1 MIFTFGVIF
10 VLIFD
15 SSLIANKK
23 QSKRNIVKT
32 KVESIGYVSVASG
45 FHCFKNNPSCVENFL
60 IDPIHEYSREEGQS
74 ITGGY
79 VYRGKEIPKLVGSY
93 LYGDFV
99 TGKIWALKQKNG
111 KKISNELVVQ
121 VPFQISTFGQDISGE
136 VYFAD
141 FGSGNIFHITKKN

>member
-1 MIFTFGVIF
+1 M
-10 VLIFD
+10 
-15 SSLIANKK
+15 
-23 QSKRNIVKT
+23 
-32 KVESIGYVSVASG
+32 
-45 FHCFKNNPSCVENFL
+45 

-79 VYRGKEIPKLVGSY
+79 VYRGREIPKLVGFY

-111 KKISNELVVQ
+111 KKISNELVIQ

-141 FGSGNIFHITKKN
+141 FGTGNIFRIAKKN